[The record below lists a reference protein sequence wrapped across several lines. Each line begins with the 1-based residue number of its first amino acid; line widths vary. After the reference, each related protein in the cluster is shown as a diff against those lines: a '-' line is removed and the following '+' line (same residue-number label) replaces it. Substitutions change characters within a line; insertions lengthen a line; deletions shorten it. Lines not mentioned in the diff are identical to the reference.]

1 MRQEV
6 EDVDYVASRTLTRF
20 HEDNTFVRGL
30 RGPVGSGK
38 STGCCWE
45 PILRGM
51 NQEPDRYGVRP
62 TRWVI
67 IRNSYRELVDTT
79 IRTFFDWFPVEYG
92 VFRQTDMTWR
102 LVRKL
107 EDGTTF
113 DFEVLFRALDK
124 PQDVKKLLS
133 LEVTGGWVNEA
144 REVPLPVIDVL
155 GTRVGRYPPIK
166 RVRPTWFGIIM
177 DTNPPDNDHWW
188 YRKFEEQQPSN
199 WRQFVQPSGLSE
211 EAENL
216 DNLPPNYYENM
227 ALGKDQE
234 WINVYVHGRYGFL
247 VDGKPVYPEYND
259 SIHSTLEEIEPLKH
273 IVVGIDF
280 GLSPAAVVIQQSVSG
295 QIQVID
301 ELCTFDMGAMNF
313 GRLLKQLLARYKD
326 CKIEIFGDPAG
337 EQRAQTDESTPF
349 QILANQ
355 GIDAWPCFTNDFTV
369 RREAVADLM
378 MRLDFNGR
386 PAFLIG
392 PKAITCR
399 KAHAGGYKLKRV
411 QVTGEERFK
420 DQPDKN
426 KYSHVAEALQ
436 YAVLGLTG
444 DDRVIGGYG
453 KKDIDYSTFN
463 RLIV

>member
-144 REVPLPVIDVL
+144 RE
-155 GTRVGRYPPIK
+155 T
-166 RVRPTWFGIIM
+166 
-177 DTNPPDNDHWW
+177 
-188 YRKFEEQQPSN
+188 
-199 WRQFVQPSGLSE
+199 
-211 EAENL
+211 
-216 DNLPPNYYENM
+216 
-227 ALGKDQE
+227 
-234 WINVYVHGRYGFL
+234 
-247 VDGKPVYPEYND
+247 
-259 SIHSTLEEIEPLKH
+259 
-273 IVVGIDF
+273 
-280 GLSPAAVVIQQSVSG
+280 
-295 QIQVID
+295 
-301 ELCTFDMGAMNF
+301 
-313 GRLLKQLLARYKD
+313 KQ
-326 CKIEIFGDPAG
+326 
-337 EQRAQTDESTPF
+337 
-349 QILANQ
+349 
-355 GIDAWPCFTNDFTV
+355 
-369 RREAVADLM
+369 
-378 MRLDFNGR
+378 
-386 PAFLIG
+386 
-392 PKAITCR
+392 
-399 KAHAGGYKLKRV
+399 
-411 QVTGEERFK
+411 ERFH
-420 DQPDKN
+420 
-426 KYSHVAEALQ
+426 YL
-436 YAVLGLTG
+436 
-444 DDRVIGGYG
+444 
-453 KKDIDYSTFN
+453 
-463 RLIV
+463 